1 MDQKRSTHHD
11 DRNAR
16 REHVAFFRIYIYIRI
31 KRRSQKSVPIGAEFP
46 FLVIH
51 LTFLSFSTLF
61 LIEFAED
68 LSRRRVDFKSK
79 SDPPDRLPFFEH
91 ARGKD
96 LSIISKGYR
105 IKF

>member
-1 MDQKRSTHHD
+1 MTVTLDENTSLLS
-11 DRNAR
+11 
-16 REHVAFFRIYIYIRI
+16 ESIYIYSYKKKVSKIGSNRCRI
-31 KRRSQKSVPIGAEFP
+31 SFP
-46 FLVIH
+46 RYSSILLIFLY
-51 LTFLSFSTLF
+51 TLPDRICGRF
-61 LIEFAED
+61 I
-68 LSRRRVDFKSK
+68 RRRVDFKSK